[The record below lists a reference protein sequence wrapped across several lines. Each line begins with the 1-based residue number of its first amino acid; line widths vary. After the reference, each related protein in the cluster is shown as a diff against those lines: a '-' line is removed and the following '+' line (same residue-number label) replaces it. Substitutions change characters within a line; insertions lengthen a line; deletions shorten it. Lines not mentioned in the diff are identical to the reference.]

1 MGDISV
7 ILGVHVTKASL
18 NVQLEAKG
26 HIITGCRD
34 TMKTNSANQDTWAM
48 EGRGTQKILYGQ
60 D

>member
-7 ILGVHVTKASL
+7 ILGDHVTKASL

-26 HIITGCRD
+26 HTGTGCRD
-34 TMKTNSANQDTWAM
+34 TVKTNSANQDTYVI
-48 EGRGTQKILYGQ
+48 EGSGTQKISYGQ

>member
-7 ILGVHVTKASL
+7 ILGIHVTKASL

-26 HIITGCRD
+26 HTVTGCSD
-34 TMKTNSANQDTWAM
+34 TVKTNSASQDTCAR
-48 EGRGTQKILYGQ
+48 EESGAQKILYGQ